1 MTRTGS
7 MVQSH
12 DWIRELLFD
21 QGFLALMKGESV
33 KVYLTMLSAC
43 GGEPGKSVTMSLKSL
58 QEATCLSCPTVIE
71 SLERLEK
78 LGLVVSTT
86 RKSGSPNTYYIPGPP
101 IQS

>member
-7 MVQSH
+7 MVQSQG
-12 DWIRELLFD
+12 WVRELLFD

-33 KVYLTMLSAC
+33 KVYLTMISAC
-43 GGEPGKSVTMSLKSL
+43 GGEPGKSVTMSLRAI
-58 QEATCLSCPTVIE
+58 QEATALSCPTVIE
-71 SLERLEK
+71 CLERLEK

-101 IQS
+101 LST

>member
-33 KVYLTMLSAC
+33 KVYLTMLSA
-43 GGEPGKSVTMSLKSL
+43 
-58 QEATCLSCPTVIE
+58 
-71 SLERLEK
+71 
-78 LGLVVSTT
+78 
-86 RKSGSPNTYYIPGPP
+86 
-101 IQS
+101 